1 VQDLNLSKND
11 SVLLIGAG
19 TGYVA
24 ALMAHKCR
32 RVLAL
37 ENKPELATMARQNL
51 RQAKVSNA
59 EVVEGDGSLG
69 LPGQAPYDA
78 ILLTGSV
85 TAVPPALFDQLKPGG
100 RLLAVVGREPVMQGI
115 LFNKSAQG
123 QITQQTLFDTVVPP
137 MDAMATPQPF
147 TF

>member
-1 VQDLNLSKND
+1 
-11 SVLLIGAG
+11 
-19 TGYVA
+19 
-24 ALMAHKCR
+24 
-32 RVLAL
+32 
-37 ENKPELATMARQNL
+37 
-51 RQAKVSNA
+51 
-59 EVVEGDGSLG
+59 
-69 LPGQAPYDA
+69 
-78 ILLTGSV
+78 V
-85 TAVPPALFDQLKPGG
+85 TAVPSALFEQLKPGG